1 MKRYW
6 ILFVVLT
13 AAIYVKSRSLD
24 FRPGTTR
31 EETIRQLIKEINELK
46 KNQENRSVVLENNRH

>member
-13 AAIYVKSRSLD
+13 AAIYIKSRSMD
-24 FRPGTTR
+24 IRPGTSR
-31 EETIRQLIKEINELK
+31 EETIRQLKKEINELK
-46 KNQENRSVVLENNRH
+46 KNQENQSVVLENNRH